1 MRILH
6 HYPLCPFSRK
16 IRLVMAE
23 KALEVELRTVRFW
36 EENDEFLRLN
46 PGGFVPVLEED
57 NKAVVVGDYAILEYL
72 DEAYP
77 QHKGLTGRTLQERAE
92 IRRLVHWFDGKF
104 YHEVSQKVYG
114 ERVEKRLL
122 KNGFP
127 STDIIREG
135 LQNIQ
140 MHLDYIA
147 WIVEQ
152 KSWLAGRNLTVAD
165 LTAAA
170 HLSTLDYFGD
180 VPWDKYPSTKDWYM
194 KLKSRP
200 TFRSLLEDIVAGHRR
215 ADHYPELDF

>member
-1 MRILH
+1 MLH

-23 KALEVELRTVRFW
+23 KGLEVKLNLIRYW

-46 PGGFVPVLEED
+46 PGGFVPVLEEE
-57 NKAVVVGDYAILEYL
+57 NKAVIVGDYPILEYL

-92 IRRLVHWFDGKF
+92 IRRLVHWFDIKF
-104 YHEVSQKVYG
+104 YQEVSKKVYG
-114 ERVEKRLL
+114 ERVEKRLF

-127 STDIIREG
+127 SIELIRDG

-140 MHLDYIA
+140 MHMDYIG
-147 WIVEQ
+147 WIVDQ
-152 KSWLAGRNLTVAD
+152 KGWLAGRNLTIAD

-200 TFRSLLEDIVAGHRR
+200 TFRPLLEDIVAGHPR
-215 ADHYPELDF
+215 ADHYSELDF

>member
-23 KALEVELRTVRFW
+23 KALEVELRTVRYR

-57 NKAVVVGDYAILEYL
+57 NKAVIIGDYAILEYL

-147 WIVEQ
+147 WIV
-152 KSWLAGRNLTVAD
+152 SDDFVA
-165 LTAAA
+165 
-170 HLSTLDYFGD
+170 
-180 VPWDKYPSTKDWYM
+180 
-194 KLKSRP
+194 LKCLWRSN
-200 TFRSLLEDIVAGHRR
+200 RSLDIPIV
-215 ADHYPELDF
+215 L